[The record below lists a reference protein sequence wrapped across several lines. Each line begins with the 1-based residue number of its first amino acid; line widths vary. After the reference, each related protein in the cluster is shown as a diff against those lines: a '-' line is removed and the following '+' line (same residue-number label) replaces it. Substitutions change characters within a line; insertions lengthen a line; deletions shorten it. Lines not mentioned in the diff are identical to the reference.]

1 MILPSA
7 VVLQMELLVSLS
19 TAMVAGRSMLRE
31 RMTSTG
37 DQDPVVVYVY
47 VCVYVCVGGWVAMT
61 CVVHNAVSEAATATG
76 DVDEER

>member
-37 DQDPVVVYVY
+37 DQDPVVVYVC
-47 VCVYVCVGGWVAMT
+47 VCMCG
-61 CVVHNAVSEAATATG
+61 
-76 DVDEER
+76 

>member
-37 DQDPVVVYVY
+37 DQDPVVVYVC
-47 VCVYVCVGGWVAMT
+47 VCMCGWVGGNDLCCAQ
-61 CVVHNAVSEAATATG
+61 CC
-76 DVDEER
+76 

>member
-47 VCVYVCVGGWVAMT
+47 VCVCMGGWVAMT

>member
-37 DQDPVVVYVY
+37 DQDPVVVYVC
-47 VCVYVCVGGWVAMT
+47 VCMCEWVGGNDLCCAQ
-61 CVVHNAVSEAATATG
+61 CC
-76 DVDEER
+76 

>member
-37 DQDPVVVYVY
+37 DQDPVVVYVC
-47 VCVYVCVGGWVAMT
+47 VCVCVCGWVAMT

>member
-47 VCVYVCVGGWVAMT
+47 VCVCMCVGGWVAMT

>member
-19 TAMVAGRSMLRE
+19 TAMVAGRSMLRQ

-37 DQDPVVVYVY
+37 DQDPVVVYVSMC
-47 VCVYVCVGGWVAMT
+47 VCVCVGGWVAMT

>member
-37 DQDPVVVYVY
+37 DQDPVVVYVC
-47 VCVYVCVGGWVAMT
+47 VCVCVGGWVAMT
-61 CVVHNAVSEAATATG
+61 CVVHNAVSEAATATATG

>member
-37 DQDPVVVYVY
+37 DQDPVVVYVC
-47 VCVYVCVGGWVAMT
+47 VCVYVCGWVAMT